1 MSEEKT
7 TYKGFSVGD
16 RVFVKKELVRTR
28 SSQKSSGTFA
38 PYSGRLSVLKSR

>member
-16 RVFVKKELVRTR
+16 RVYYYKKGVVPAC
-28 SSQKSSGTFA
+28 QA
-38 PYSGRLSVLKSR
+38 A